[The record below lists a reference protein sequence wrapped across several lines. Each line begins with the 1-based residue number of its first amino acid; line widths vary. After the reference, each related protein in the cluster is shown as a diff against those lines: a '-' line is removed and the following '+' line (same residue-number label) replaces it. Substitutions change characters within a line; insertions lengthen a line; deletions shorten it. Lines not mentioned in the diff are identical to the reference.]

1 MHATQLTIGR
11 TFGVALDDG
20 DDFLSQL
27 GAFCA
32 EYGIRSAFVPMFL
45 GGFHAV
51 QLVGTCDPIDDPSA
65 PVWTATEYTTLEA
78 LGSGTIAWDEETNAL
93 APHIHVAVGL
103 KGQAAEGRTSHL
115 LGASVQFI
123 SELFVVEVVD
133 PLMTRP
139 KLGPHKVPTLR
150 FSQSSGPAAI
160 Q

>member
-1 MHATQLTIGR
+1 MRATPLTIGR
-11 TFGVALDDG
+11 TFGVAFDDG
-20 DDFLSQL
+20 DNFLPQL

-32 EYGIRSAFVPMFL
+32 EYGIRSAYIPMFL

-65 PVWTATEYTTLEA
+65 PVWAATEYTTLEA
-78 LGSGTIAWDEETNAL
+78 LGSGTIAWDEESNVL

-115 LGASVQFI
+115 LGGHVQFI

-139 KLGPHKVPTLR
+139 KLGRHKVPTLQ
-150 FSQSSGPAAI
+150 FSKPSAPAAI